1 MTFLLSHAVLLLA
14 KNAAR
19 EQKLGLR
26 PGVSKRD

>member
-14 KNAAR
+14 KDAAR

-26 PGVSKRD
+26 PGVGQSD